1 MGAISDFQSKMESAK
16 GFARLARYEVMLFP
30 PKKFVDTMRGQGFDV
45 FDYSNGL
52 SMMCDSITMP
62 GKDLQ
67 TAAVKH
73 GQELERQQV
82 ESHVYEGT
90 ITASFYLEQNL
101 QAKTFF
107 EAWQNLAVSNGT
119 NSVNYY
125 NDYVGSMKIYQLG
138 AEQVMTTLKNPFDG
152 NNLTGE
158 GTFGAE
164 EYYMEGPRN
173 SHRSQTTRTNTR
185 EEYQAKSIQTYG
197 IEVTEVFPAT
207 VGQIEYAYAS
217 VNEIARIPVE
227 FQYKSWRTM
236 DPSSGIFK

>member
-1 MGAISDFQSKMESAK
+1 MAGGAIDKFQARMESAK
-16 GFARLARYEVMLFP
+16 GFARLARYQVHINPP
-30 PKKFVDTMRGQGFDV
+30 PKFAAAMKDLGFNLN
-45 FDYSNGL
+45 DYADGL

-67 TAAVKH
+67 TATMKH
-73 GQELERQQV
+73 GQELARQYV

-90 ITASFYLEQNL
+90 ITASFYLEDNL
-101 QAKTFF
+101 AAKSFF
-107 EAWQNLAVSNGT
+107 EVWQNLAVANGSN
-119 NSVNYY
+119 NVNYY
-125 NDYVGSMKIYQLG
+125 DDYVGSMKIYQLG
-138 AEQVMTTLKNPFDG
+138 AEQVMTTQNSPFDG
-152 NNLTGE
+152 GDYTGKD
-158 GTFGAE
+158 

-173 SHRSQTTRTNTR
+173 SYKSQTTRTNTR
-185 EEYQAKSIQTYG
+185 EVYQAKTIQTYG
-197 IEVTEVFPAT
+197 IEVSEVYPAT

>member
-1 MGAISDFQSKMESAK
+1 MGAISNFQAQMKAAK
-16 GFARLARYEVMLFP
+16 GFARTARYEVVLFP
-30 PKKFVDTMRGQGFDV
+30 PESLKKSLLADGVDLDIYTRG
-45 FDYSNGL
+45 L
-52 SMMCDSITMP
+52 TMMCDSVTMP
-62 GKDLQ
+62 GKDLS
-67 TAAVKH
+67 TESVKH

-82 ESHVYEGT
+82 SAHVFEGT
-90 ITASFYLEQNL
+90 ITASFYLEDNL
-101 QAKTFF
+101 AAKSFF
-107 EAWQNLAVSNGT
+107 EVWQNLAVANGSN
-119 NSVNYY
+119 NVNYY
-125 NDYVGSMKIYQLG
+125 DDYVGSMKIYQLG

-197 IEVTEVFPAT
+197 IEVLEVFPAT
-207 VGQIEYAYAS
+207 VGQIEYAYSS
-217 VNEIARIPVE
+217 VNEVARIPVE

-236 DPSSGIFK
+236 ENSSGIYK

>member
-1 MGAISDFQSKMESAK
+1 MGAISNFQAQMKAAK
-16 GFARLARYEVMLFP
+16 GFARTARYEVVLFP
-30 PKKFVDTMRGQGFDV
+30 PESLKAKLREDGIDLDIYTK
-45 FDYSNGL
+45 GL
-52 SMMCDSITMP
+52 TMMCDSITMP

-67 TAAVKH
+67 TGTMKH
-73 GQELERQQV
+73 GQDLEVKYV

-90 ITASFYLEQNL
+90 ITASFYLEDNL

-107 EAWQNLAVSNGT
+107 ETWQNLAVTNGSN
-119 NSVNYY
+119 NVNYY
-125 NDYVGSMKIYQLG
+125 EDYVGSMEIYQLG

-207 VGQIEYAYAS
+207 VGQIEYAYSS
-217 VNEIARIPVE
+217 VNEVARIPVE

-236 DPSSGIFK
+236 ENSSGIYK

>member
-1 MGAISDFQSKMESAK
+1 MAGGAIDKFQARMESAK
-16 GFARLARYEVMLFP
+16 GFARLARYQVHINPP
-30 PKKFVDTMRGQGFDV
+30 PKFAAAMKDLGFNLN
-45 FDYSNGL
+45 DYADGL

-67 TAAVKH
+67 TATMKH
-73 GQELERQQV
+73 GQELARQYV

-90 ITASFYLEQNL
+90 ITASFYLENNL
-101 QAKTFF
+101 QAKSFF
-107 EAWQNLAVSNGT
+107 EVWQNLAVANGSN
-119 NSVNYY
+119 NVNYY
-125 NDYVGSMKIYQLG
+125 DDYVGSMKIYQLG

-152 NNLTGE
+152 DDYTGKD
-158 GTFGAE
+158 

-185 EEYQAKSIQTYG
+185 EEYQAKTIQTYG
-197 IEVTEVFPAT
+197 IEVSEVYPAT

>member
-1 MGAISDFQSKMESAK
+1 MSGGAINKFQSKMESAK

-125 NDYVGSMKIYQLG
+125 NDYVGSIKIYQLG
-138 AEQVMTTLKNPFDG
+138 VEEIMETQNSPFDG
-152 NNLTGE
+152 DNYTGKTELVQE
-158 GTFGAE
+158 GHPMRHE
-164 EYYMEGPRN
+164 KVL
-173 SHRSQTTRTNTR
+173 RTNTR
-185 EEYQAKSIQTYG
+185 ESHQAKPLRVYG

-217 VNEIARIPVE
+217 VNEIARIPIE

-236 DPSSGIFK
+236 DGSSGIFK